1 MSLLRNIASGL
12 RSLFR
17 KGQVGRE
24 LDEEVNGFLEMA
36 TEEKMKQGMSRK
48 DALRAVRLEQGSVE
62 VTKEVV
68 RSTGWESFVE
78 TLWQDLRFAARMLRK
93 NPGFTAVAALTLA
106 LGIGANTAIFSLADT
121 FLLRVLPVKDP
132 QQLVFIRATRP
143 KGGTQGDFSYATFE
157 ALRDHNS
164 SFSGMF
170 AWDGSRVSAV
180 LNGHAELI
188 DGDFVSGNYWDVL
201 GVAAFLGRTFNADD
215 DQPGKQPVAVI
226 SYDFWQ
232 RRFARDPAAVGKT
245 LYLGRIPFTVI
256 GVTSPRFF
264 GRNVAG
270 RSADVVLPMAFHFQL
285 GLNDHDTFEIMA
297 RLKPDMTA
305 EQACADLDV
314 GFQQSLTRDVGSLIS
329 PQMQQEIRAQKI
341 VLSPGFRGES
351 QPTENF
357 ATEIRILAGVVG
369 IALLIASVNVAS
381 LLLARAS
388 ARQKEIA
395 VRLALGAGRARLIRQ
410 LLTESVL
417 LAGLG
422 GALGLLFAHWGGSL
436 LLAVLSGSGSTI
448 PFQLSPDP
456 RVLVFTAGLSLLAG
470 VLFGLAPALAC
481 ARVELNPVLKGAE
494 GHSGARAAHGRL
506 TKSLSI
512 SQVALSLSLLIGA
525 GLLLRALQQFYAV
538 DTGFERENIVQG
550 WVFPALEG
558 YDRPTEMRLYRELLE
573 KFNATPGVQSASL
586 SRLRMIFG
594 NWYRDAWVQGA
605 AVDVAETR
613 QVYCDPVGPRFF
625 ATMGIPLLLGREF
638 SAADTETSP
647 KVAIISES
655 LARKFFPNV
664 NPLGRRFGFDSAQSS
679 GDIEVIGVVKD
690 VRHHL
695 EEQRLPEAAWIPYT
709 QATTEMYGQM
719 NFLVRT
725 TTDPASVIPA
735 LRERV
740 RSVDKSL
747 PLVGVE
753 TQEAEVDEYLGDQR
767 SMATLLSFL
776 AALALALATIGLYG
790 TMSYAVGRRTREL
803 GIRFALGAQRGEVL
817 RMVLRETMSLAVIGV
832 AIGVPVGLAAARLLS
847 SMLFGVKT
855 TDAATISTA
864 ILVMCA
870 TALLAGYLPARR
882 AIRVDPMV
890 ALRYE

>member
-1 MSLLRNIASGL
+1 VTLWSKLRSWSKTTLGRSRMESEMDAELRFHIEAFAEDLLRSGVP
-12 RSLFR
+12 RAEAQRRARIEFGGIER
-17 KGQVGRE
+17 AKEECRE
-24 LDEEVNGFLEMA
+24 ARGVNFLE
-36 TEEKMKQGMSRK
+36 
-48 DALRAVRLEQGSVE
+48 
-62 VTKEVV
+62 
-68 RSTGWESFVE
+68 
-78 TLWQDLRFAARMLRK
+78 TLLQDLRYGLRMLRK
-93 NPGFTAVAALTLA
+93 SPGFTAVAVLTLA

-143 KGGTQGDFSYATFE
+143 KGGTHGDFSYATFE
-157 ALRDHNS
+157 ALRDHNN

-180 LNGHAELI
+180 LNGQAELI

-215 DQPGKQPVAVI
+215 DQPGKKPVAVI

-245 LYLGRIPFTVI
+245 LYLGRIPFTVV

-270 RSADVVLPMAFHFQL
+270 RSADAVLPMAFHSQL

-329 PQMQQEIRAQKI
+329 PQKQQEIRAQKI
-341 VLSPGFRGES
+341 VLRPGFRGES

-357 ATEIRILAGVVG
+357 ATEMRILAGAVG

-422 GALGLLFAHWGGSL
+422 GALGLLFANWGGSL

-448 PFQLSPDP
+448 PFQFSPDP
-456 RVLVFTAGLSLLAG
+456 RALTFTAGVSLLAG

-481 ARVELNPVLKGAE
+481 SRVELNPVLKGAG
-494 GHSGARAAHGRL
+494 GHSAARATHGRL
-506 TKSLSI
+506 TKSLMI

-538 DTGFERENIVQG
+538 DMGFEREKVVQA

-558 YDRPTEMRLYRELLE
+558 YDHPTEMRLYRELLD

-605 AVDVAETR
+605 AVDPAETH
-613 QVYCDPVGPRFF
+613 QVYCDPIGPRFF

-655 LARKFFPNV
+655 MAHKFFPNV
-664 NPLGRRFGFDSAQSS
+664 NPLGRRFGFDFAQSS

-690 VRHHL
+690 VKHRL
-695 EEQRLPEAAWIPYT
+695 EDQRLPAAAWIPYT
-709 QATTEMYGQM
+709 QATTQMYGQM
-719 NFLVRT
+719 NFLIRT
-725 TTDPASVIPA
+725 AADPASVIPA
-735 LRERV
+735 LREQA

-767 SMATLLSFL
+767 SMATLLSFF
-776 AALALALATIGLYG
+776 AALALALAAIGLYG
-790 TMSYAVGRRTREL
+790 TMTYVVGRRTREL

-817 RMVLRETMSLAVIGV
+817 RMVLRETMSLAAIGV
-832 AIGVPVGLAAARLLS
+832 AIGLPVGLAAARLLS

-882 AIRVDPMV
+882 ATAVNPLV